1 MFMQVVIKRFP
12 GCDLKVALKAVKG
25 AQEEKKLEGETAQDI
40 YDYMKIF
47 IFVQLCFPP
56 L

>member
-1 MFMQVVIKRFP
+1 M
-12 GCDLKVALKAVKG
+12 ALKAVKS

-40 YDYMKIF
+40 YDYMKIVYIF